1 MIRED
6 REYRS
11 FNIEQRKDDE
21 ENKYIVEGYA
31 STFDKYPLVEIDG
44 ETYYEQI
51 DRHAFDETDMTD
63 VVFLLDHQGRV
74 YARTKNNT
82 VALSIDDKGL
92 WTRTDLSRTEGAR
105 EVAEDIR
112 VGNYSQMSFA
122 FIVGEDHYDRDTRTR
137 VIDKVKKVF
146 DISAV
151 GFPANPNTNIGLSM
165 RDYFNG
171 EIEIIQAERLEAEKR
186 QREIDKLKL
195 KIRLMEETL

>member
-122 FIVGEDHYDRDTRTR
+122 FIVEEDHYDRDTRTR

>member
-11 FNIEQRKDDE
+11 FNIEQRKDGE

-122 FIVGEDHYDRDTRTR
+122 FIVEEDHYDRDTRTR

>member
-122 FIVGEDHYDRDTRTR
+122 FIVEEDHYDRDTRTR

-171 EIEIIQAERLEAEKR
+171 EIEIIQAERLAAEKR